1 MAGSALNDAR
11 LCHHGQR
18 PGSPVVVPSLEQAYE
33 ECRQETAR
41 WAKTFYLG
49 TLLMPPAK
57 RRAIWAIYVWC
68 RRTDELMDSAEAQA
82 LPQEQLEQR
91 LEQWEQRTRG
101 FFRGEVRDGLDLV
114 MVDTLERY
122 PQPLQPYLDM
132 IEGQR
137 MDLRQHRYATFPE
150 LALYCYRVAGT
161 VGLMTQEVMGRDPAY
176 TSAPWSDAPDTSEA
190 AVALG
195 IANQLT
201 NILRD
206 VGEDRSRGRIYL
218 PQEDLVRFGY
228 GEDQLLAGVVNDNW
242 RALMRFQ
249 VDRARQWFARSEA
262 GVRWL
267 APDARWPVWA
277 SLRLYRGILDVIE
290 QHDYDVF
297 NKRAFVPRTGKL
309 LDLPFSFVVAQVR

>member
-1 MAGSALNDAR
+1 MKTV

-18 PGSPVVVPSLEQAYE
+18 SGCDAVLPSLEQAYE
-33 ECRQETAR
+33 ECRQETAQ

-68 RRTDELMDSAEAQA
+68 RRTDELMDSPEAQTRPTA
-82 LPQEQLEQR
+82 ELAER
-91 LEQWEQRTRG
+91 LDAWELRTRELFAG
-101 FFRGEVRDGLDLV
+101 QVRDGLDLV
-114 MVDTLERY
+114 MHDTLERY

-132 IEGQR
+132 IEGMR
-137 MDLRQHRYATFPE
+137 MDLTTTRYANFE
-150 LALYCYRVAGT
+150 QLELYCYRVAGT
-161 VGLMTQEVMGRDPAY
+161 VGLMTQEVMGIDSAY
-176 TSAPWSDAPDTSEA
+176 TTAPWSDVPDTSEA

-206 VGEDRSRGRIYL
+206 VGEDRGRGRIYL
-218 PQEDLVRFGY
+218 PLDELERFGVS
-228 GEDQLLAGVVNDNW
+228 EAQLMAGVVDDNW
-242 RALMRFQ
+242 RALMAFQ
-249 VDRARQWFARSEA
+249 LQRARDWFARSEA

-290 QHDYDVF
+290 QHGYDVF
-297 NKRAFVPRTGKL
+297 NKRAYVPTAGKM
-309 LDLPFSFVVAQVR
+309 LDLPLSFVVAQVR

>member
-1 MAGSALNDAR
+1 MATL
-11 LCHHGQR
+11 LCQHGGR
-18 PGSPVVVPSLEQAYE
+18 PGDAAVLPTLEQAYE
-33 ECRQETAR
+33 QCRQETAQ

-82 LPQEQLEQR
+82 RPVEELAAR
-91 LEQWEQRTRG
+91 LDLWEQRTRELFAG
-101 FFRGEVRDGLDLV
+101 TVRDGLDLV
-114 MVDTLERY
+114 MADTLARY

-137 MDLRQHRYATFPE
+137 MDLRLHRYANFEE
-150 LALYCYRVAGT
+150 LELYCYRVAGT
-161 VGLMTQEVMGRDPAY
+161 VGLMTQEVMGLDSAY
-176 TSAPWSDAPDTSEA
+176 TTAPWSAAPDTSAA

-206 VGEDRSRGRIYL
+206 VGEDRGRGRIYL
-218 PQEDLVRFGY
+218 PQEDLARFGY
-228 GEDQLLAGVVNDNW
+228 SEDELLAGVLNDRW
-242 RALMRFQ
+242 RQLMRFQ
-249 VDRARQWFARSEA
+249 VNRARDWFVRSEA

-297 NKRAFVPRTGKL
+297 NKRAYVPRAGKL
-309 LDLPFSFVVAQVR
+309 LDLPLSYVIAQAR

>member
-1 MAGSALNDAR
+1 MTTAF
-11 LCHHGQR
+11 CHHGQR
-18 PGSPVVVPSLEQAYE
+18 CGCDAVLPSLEEAYE
-33 ECRQETAR
+33 ECRQETAQ

-82 LPQEQLEQR
+82 RPLDELQAR
-91 LEQWEQRTRG
+91 LDAWEDRTRALFDG
-101 FFRGEVRDGLDLV
+101 HVVDGLDLV
-114 MVDTLERY
+114 MRDTLDRY

-137 MDLRQHRYATFPE
+137 MDLRQHRYSTFEE
-150 LALYCYRVAGT
+150 LELYCYRVAGT
-161 VGLMTQEVMGRDPAY
+161 VGLMTQEVMGLDQAY
-176 TSAPWSDAPDTSEA
+176 TSAPWSDVPDTSQA

-206 VGEDRSRGRIYL
+206 VGEDRGRGRIYL
-218 PQEDLVRFGY
+218 PLDELARFGVS
-228 GEDQLLAGVVNDNW
+228 EDQLMAGVVDDNW
-242 RALMRFQ
+242 RALMAFQ
-249 VDRARQWFARSEA
+249 LQRARDWFARSEA

-267 APDARWPVWA
+267 AADARWPVWA

-290 QHDYDVF
+290 EHGYDVF
-297 NKRAFVPRTGKL
+297 NRRAFVPMAGKL
-309 LDLPFSFVVAQVR
+309 LDLPWSFVVAQVR

>member
-1 MAGSALNDAR
+1 VVVAAGSHAA
-11 LCHHGQR
+11 
-18 PGSPVVVPSLEQAYE
+18 SPLPSLDQAYE
-33 ECRQETAR
+33 ACRLETAQ

-57 RRAIWAIYVWC
+57 RKAIWAIYVWC

-82 LPQEQLEQR
+82 RPLHELSER
-91 LEQWEQRTRG
+91 LDAWEQRTRELFAG
-101 FFRGEVRDGLDLV
+101 TVRDSLDLV
-114 MVDTLERY
+114 MADTLARY

-137 MDLRQHRYATFPE
+137 MDLQKQRYASFEE
-150 LALYCYRVAGT
+150 LELYCYRVAGT
-161 VGLMTQEVMGRDPAY
+161 VGLMTQEVMGLDPAY
-176 TSAPWSDAPDTSEA
+176 TSAPWSDAPDTSDA

-206 VGEDRSRGRIYL
+206 VGEDRGRGRIYL
-218 PQEDLVRFGY
+218 PLDELARFGVS
-228 GEDQLLAGVVNDNW
+228 EDQLIAGVVNDNW
-242 RALMRFQ
+242 RALMAFQ
-249 VDRARQWFARSEA
+249 LQRAREWFARSEA

-290 QHDYDVF
+290 HHGYDVF
-297 NKRAFVPRTGKL
+297 NKRAYVPTAGKL
-309 LDLPFSFVVAQVR
+309 LDLPRSFVVAQVR

>member
-1 MAGSALNDAR
+1 
-11 LCHHGQR
+11 
-18 PGSPVVVPSLEQAYE
+18 
-33 ECRQETAR
+33 
-41 WAKTFYLG
+41 
-49 TLLMPPAK
+49 MPPEK

-82 LPQEQLEQR
+82 RPESELSAR
-91 LEQWEQRTRG
+91 LNRWEQRTRALFAG
-101 FFRGEVRDGLDLV
+101 QVQDGLDLV
-114 MVDTLERY
+114 MRDTIERF

-137 MDLRQHRYATFPE
+137 MDLRCHRYASFE
-150 LALYCYRVAGT
+150 DLKLYCYRVAGT
-161 VGLMTQEVMGRDPAY
+161 VGLMTQEVMGLDPAY
-176 TSAPWSDAPDTSEA
+176 TTAPWSDVPDTTDA

-206 VGEDRSRGRIYL
+206 VGEDRARGRIYL
-218 PQEDLVRFGY
+218 PLEDLERFNY
-228 GEDQLLAGVVNDNW
+228 TEYQLMAGVVNDHW

-249 VDRARQWFARSEA
+249 VERARDWFARSEA

-267 APDARWPVWA
+267 SPDARWPVWA

-290 QHDYDVF
+290 QHNYDVF
-297 NKRAFVPRTGKL
+297 NHRAFVPRAGKL
-309 LDLPFSFVVAQVR
+309 LDLPFSFVIAQAR

>member
-1 MAGSALNDAR
+1 MTSV

-18 PGSPVVVPSLEQAYE
+18 PGGAAVLPSLEQAYE
-33 ECRQETAR
+33 ECRQETAQ

-82 LPQEQLEQR
+82 RPVEELAAR
-91 LEQWEQRTRG
+91 LEAWEQRTRELFTG
-101 FFRGEVRDGLDLV
+101 TVRDGLDLV
-114 MVDTLERY
+114 MRDTLDRY
-122 PQPLQPYLDM
+122 PQSLQPYLDM

-137 MDLRQHRYATFPE
+137 MDLRQHRYATFEE
-150 LALYCYRVAGT
+150 LELYCYRVAGT
-161 VGLMTQEVMGRDPAY
+161 EGLMTQEVMGLDSAY
-176 TSAPWSDAPDTSEA
+176 TTAPWSNTPDTSAA

-206 VGEDRSRGRIYL
+206 VGEDRGRGRIYL
-218 PQEDLVRFGY
+218 PQDDLVRFGY
-228 GEDQLLAGVVNDNW
+228 SESELMDGVLNDNW
-242 RALMRFQ
+242 RELMRFQ
-249 VDRARQWFARSEA
+249 VNRARDWFNRSEA

-290 QHDYDVF
+290 QHNYDVF
-297 NKRAFVPRTGKL
+297 NKRAYVPRAGKL
-309 LDLPFSFVVAQVR
+309 LDLPLSYVIAQAR

>member
-1 MAGSALNDAR
+1 MLAGPAVPLSF
-11 LCHHGQR
+11 
-18 PGSPVVVPSLEQAYE
+18 PGLSLDEAYE
-33 ECRQETAR
+33 ACRRETEH

-68 RRTDELMDSAEAQA
+68 RRTDELVDSAEAQA
-82 LPQEQLEQR
+82 LGSPELADR
-91 LEQWEQRTRG
+91 LDHWEQRTRRL
-101 FFRGEVRDGLDLV
+101 FAGEVCDGLDRVLADV
-114 MVDTLERY
+114 LDRF
-122 PQPLQPYLDM
+122 PQPIEAYLEM

-137 MDLRQHRYATFPE
+137 MDLRQQRYATFADLE
-150 LALYCYRVAGT
+150 RYCFRVAGT
-161 VGLMTQEVMGRDPAY
+161 VGLMTREVMGLDPAY
-176 TSAPWSDAPDTSEA
+176 TTAPWSDPPDTREA

-206 VGEDRSRGRIYL
+206 VGEDRGRGRIYL
-218 PQEDLVRFGY
+218 PQEDLDRFGY
-228 GEDQLLAGVVNDNW
+228 SEAELLAGTLNDAW

-249 VDRARQWFARSEA
+249 VARARDWFARSEA

-277 SLRLYRGILDVIE
+277 SLRLYRGILDAIE
-290 QHDYDVF
+290 ELDYDVF
-297 NKRAFVPRTGKL
+297 NHRAYVPTAGKL
-309 LDLPFSFVVAQVR
+309 LDLPRSFVIAQAR

>member
-1 MAGSALNDAR
+1 VTVLVASEMAALR
-11 LCHHGQR
+11 
-18 PGSPVVVPSLEQAYE
+18 SPLSLPQAYE
-33 ECRQETAR
+33 ACRRETAQ

-49 TLLMPPAK
+49 TLLMPRAK

-68 RRTDELMDSAEAQA
+68 RRTDELMDSPQAQA
-82 LPQEQLEQR
+82 LPEDR
-91 LEQWEQRTRG
+91 LAERLDLWEDRTRALFSG
-101 FFRGEVRDGLDLV
+101 RVEDGLDLV
-114 MVDTLERY
+114 MADTLERF

-137 MDLRQHRYATFPE
+137 MDLRRQRYASFE
-150 LALYCYRVAGT
+150 DLELYCYRVAGT
-161 VGLMTQEVMGRDPAY
+161 VGLMTQEVMGLDPAY
-176 TSAPWSDAPDTSEA
+176 TSAPWSERPDTSHA

-218 PQEDLVRFGY
+218 PQEDLRRFGY
-228 GEDQLLAGVVNDNW
+228 SEAELMAGTVNDNW
-242 RALMRFQ
+242 RALMAFQ
-249 VDRARQWFARSEA
+249 LQRARQWFGRSEA

-267 APDARWPVWA
+267 AADARWPVWA

-290 QHDYDVF
+290 RHDYDVF
-297 NKRAFVPRTGKL
+297 SRRAFVPTGYKF
-309 LDLPFSFVVAQVR
+309 LDLPCSYLIAQLR

>member
-1 MAGSALNDAR
+1 MTSV

-18 PGSPVVVPSLEQAYE
+18 PGGAAVLPSLEQAYE
-33 ECRQETAR
+33 ECRQETAQ

-82 LPQEQLEQR
+82 RPVEELAAR
-91 LEQWEQRTRG
+91 LEAWEQRTRELFAG
-101 FFRGEVRDGLDLV
+101 TVRDGLDLV
-114 MVDTLERY
+114 MRDTLDRY
-122 PQPLQPYLDM
+122 PQSLQPYLDM

-137 MDLRQHRYATFPE
+137 MDLRQHRYATFEE
-150 LALYCYRVAGT
+150 LELYCYRVAGT
-161 VGLMTQEVMGRDPAY
+161 VGLMTQEVMGLDSAY
-176 TSAPWSDAPDTSEA
+176 TTAPWSNTPDTSAA

-206 VGEDRSRGRIYL
+206 VGEDRGRGRIYL
-218 PQEDLVRFGY
+218 PQDDLVRFGY
-228 GEDQLLAGVVNDNW
+228 SESELMDGVLNDNW

-249 VDRARQWFARSEA
+249 VDRARDWFNRSEA

-290 QHDYDVF
+290 QHNYDVF
-297 NKRAFVPRTGKL
+297 NKRAYVPRAGKL
-309 LDLPFSFVVAQVR
+309 LDLPLSYVIAQAR

>member
-1 MAGSALNDAR
+1 MTVLVASPTATPRSSLNLD
-11 LCHHGQR
+11 
-18 PGSPVVVPSLEQAYE
+18 QAYE
-33 ECRQETAR
+33 ACRQETAQ

-68 RRTDELMDSAEAQA
+68 RRTDELMDSPQAQA
-82 LPQEQLEQR
+82 LPGACLAER
-91 LEQWEQRTRG
+91 LDLWEARTRSLFNG
-101 FFRGEVRDGLDLV
+101 HVDDSLDLA
-114 MVDTLERY
+114 MVDTLERF

-137 MDLRQHRYATFPE
+137 MDLLRHRYASFQDLE
-150 LALYCYRVAGT
+150 LYCYRVAGT
-161 VGLMTQEVMGRDPAY
+161 VGLMTQEVMGLDPAY
-176 TSAPWSDAPDTSEA
+176 TSAPWSERPDTSNA

-218 PQEDLVRFGY
+218 PQEDLVRFNY
-228 GEDQLLAGVVNDNW
+228 SEADLMAGTINDNW
-242 RALMRFQ
+242 RALMAFQ
-249 VDRARQWFARSEA
+249 LLRARQWFSRSEA

-267 APDARWPVWA
+267 AADARWPVWA
-277 SLRLYRGILDVIE
+277 SLRLYRGILAVIE
-290 QHDYDVF
+290 RHDYDVF
-297 NKRAFVPRTGKL
+297 NRRAFVPRGFKL
-309 LDLPFSFVVAQVR
+309 LDLPFSYLIAQLR

>member
-1 MAGSALNDAR
+1 MTTAF
-11 LCHHGQR
+11 CHHGQR
-18 PGSPVVVPSLEQAYE
+18 CGCDAVLPSLEDAYE
-33 ECRQETAR
+33 ECRQETAQ

-82 LPQEQLEQR
+82 RPLDELQAR
-91 LEQWEQRTRG
+91 LDAWEERTRAMFDG
-101 FFRGEVRDGLDLV
+101 HVVDGLDLV
-114 MVDTLERY
+114 MRDTLDRY

-137 MDLRQHRYATFPE
+137 MDLRQHRYSTFAE
-150 LALYCYRVAGT
+150 LELYCYRVAGT
-161 VGLMTQEVMGRDPAY
+161 VGLMTQEVMGLDQAY
-176 TSAPWSDAPDTSEA
+176 TSAPWSDVPDTSQA

-206 VGEDRSRGRIYL
+206 VGEDRGRGRIYL
-218 PQEDLVRFGY
+218 PLEELARFGVS
-228 GEDQLLAGVVNDNW
+228 EDQLMAGVVDDNW
-242 RALMRFQ
+242 RALMAFQ
-249 VDRARQWFARSEA
+249 VQRARDWFARSEA

-267 APDARWPVWA
+267 AADARWPVWA

-290 QHDYDVF
+290 QHGYDVF
-297 NKRAFVPRTGKL
+297 NRRAFVPMAGKL
-309 LDLPFSFVVAQVR
+309 LDLPRSFVVAQVR